1 MKTSHGF
8 YHIAITKENEAW
20 SYFPPPLNNS
30 ALIQNNVEMEEQF
43 TICFFTKYKNTK
55 EAVIYEKG
63 TVIVKEG
70 RTWEVKENVFFKMDD

>member
-1 MKTSHGF
+1 MDFTTSP
-8 YHIAITKENEAW
+8 ITKENEARVL
-20 SYFPPPLNNS
+20 SYVLPPLNNS

-63 TVIVKEG
+63 TVIVK
-70 RTWEVKENVFFKMDD
+70 RRSNLRS